1 MNFNL
6 TINKVFDYLF
16 CLMIIFLPLSFAYPN
31 IIIILLI
38 LIFFFDFKNTK
49 KIDFS
54 PLKKPPVIIIWS
66 LIFYWYV
73 KDIVSGH
80 LLDNKHSL
88 FLLIFIVPVL
98 FLKIQNQIRIYVAF
112 VVLGFVVAL
121 NASVGLLDYYFVNHQ
136 LLPFEGTV
144 INQILKMER
153 PYLGFICLIA
163 IISSLNLSFYF
174 RKYAWPM
181 YAYALLMGTF
191 IFIISARISSI
202 SLVVILLF
210 YLFFYLKTSFKNKL
224 IFSSVALI
232 TIISFVAVNKSFRE
246 RLYLNGDTTEAVSKL
261 KSYEPRLVIWSCAK
275 EIIQN
280 PDFNHW
286 FGISSEKKIE
296 DLLVL
301 GYDKKLTNKYRAQ
314 YYMDVKLNTH
324 NQFIGTYLNSG
335 IIGLLLLVGY
345 LVFQFVSSRKNFTK
359 TAMIVSLVLFL
370 LVENVLY
377 RQIGVYLFAI
387 IIVIT
392 TVNFDIT
399 KKDIVSEH

>member
-1 MNFNL
+1 MNSNI

-16 CLMIIFLPLSFAYPN
+16 CLMIIVLPLSFAYPN
-31 IIIILLI
+31 IILL
-38 LIFFFDFKNTK
+38 LLVFIFFFDFKSTK

-54 PLKKPPVIIIWS
+54 PLKKPSVISIWV
-66 LIFYWYV
+66 LILYWYL
-73 KDIVSGH
+73 KDIISGH

-88 FLLIFIVPVL
+88 FILIFIVPLL
-98 FLKIQNQIRIYVAF
+98 FLKIQNQTRIYVAF
-112 VVLGFVVAL
+112 VVSGFIVAL
-121 NASVGLLDYYFVNHQ
+121 NASIGLIEYYIANHQ

-163 IISSLNLSFYF
+163 IISALNLGFHF
-174 RKYAWPM
+174 KKHAWPM

-202 SLVVILLF
+202 SLIVILLF
-210 YLFFYLKTSFKNKL
+210 YLVFYLKTSLKNKFTFGV
-224 IFSSVALI
+224 IALI
-232 TIISFVAVNKSFRE
+232 AIISFIAMNKNFRE
-246 RLYLNGDTTEAVSKL
+246 RLYLNGDTAEAISKL

-286 FGISSEKKIE
+286 FGINSEKKIE
-296 DLLVL
+296 ELLVL

-324 NQFIGTYLNSG
+324 NQFIATYLNSG
-335 IIGLLLLVGY
+335 IIGLLLLISF
-345 LVFQFVSSRKNFTK
+345 LVFQFISSKKDFIK
-359 TAMIVSLVLFL
+359 TSMIVSLILFI
-370 LVENVLY
+370 LVENVF
-377 RQIGVYLFAI
+377 YLQNVF
-387 IIVIT
+387 
-392 TVNFDIT
+392 FFL
-399 KKDIVSEH
+399 